1 MHGQGWNGLK
11 ARTYGEPG
19 RMGRRASNMSLGAN
33 GTLIPITGVIGDNG
47 IFPVTDRTLFKG
59 RDGSCRYP
67 ITGNVCH
74 DYIGYNRLSL
84 CYMRSMLE
92 QVMGTRVVPRTSQRY
107 TSQLQY
113 KEKTMCRK
121 RRGNGR
127 YTGIGY
133 KRSSY
138 TKGRYK

>member
-67 ITGNVCH
+67 FTGNAVSVSH
-74 DYIGYNRLSL
+74 TVYARTERDAGRARLDRRLTAVWAANRTTIQDVP
-84 CYMRSMLE
+84 LE
-92 QVMGTRVVPRTSQRY
+92 VGHASVPTNN
-107 TSQLQY
+107 
-113 KEKTMCRK
+113 
-121 RRGNGR
+121 GNGTIPQR
-127 YTGIGY
+127 FVY
-133 KRSSY
+133 SPL
-138 TKGRYK
+138 